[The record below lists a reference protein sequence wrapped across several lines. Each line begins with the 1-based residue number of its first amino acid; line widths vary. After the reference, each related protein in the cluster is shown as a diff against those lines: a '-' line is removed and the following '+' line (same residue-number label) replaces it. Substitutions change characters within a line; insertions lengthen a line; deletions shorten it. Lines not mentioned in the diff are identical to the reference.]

1 DKFCLCEYNKSMKF
15 TKIKHW
21 KVKNMKKRSLKAGRI
36 EAGYTQEELAYKIG
50 IAKSTY
56 NLKENGKRN
65 FTEKEM
71 IMISYI
77 LNKTMDELFLEK
89 RLT

>member
-1 DKFCLCEYNKSMKF
+1 
-15 TKIKHW
+15 
-21 KVKNMKKRSLKAGRI
+21 MKKRSLKAGRI

-50 IAKSTY
+50 ISKSTY

>member
-1 DKFCLCEYNKSMKF
+1 
-15 TKIKHW
+15 
-21 KVKNMKKRSLKAGRI
+21 MKKRSLKAGRI

-77 LNKTMDELFLEK
+77 LKKTLDELFLEK
-89 RLT
+89 KLT

>member
-1 DKFCLCEYNKSMKF
+1 
-15 TKIKHW
+15 
-21 KVKNMKKRSLKAGRI
+21 MKKRSLKAGRI

-77 LNKTMDELFLEK
+77 LNKTMDELFRK
-89 RLT
+89 KVNIN